1 MPICF
6 KTGLGLALAAATLA
20 AASPEPRRVTMVVR
34 PDARSGKLV
43 RSAVVSARVVAPAVI
58 EARPAGE
65 IPEET
70 KAAPQP
76 STFRE
81 AIEQVAL
88 QNALPVQLI
97 HSVIKVESNYNPH
110 AISSKGALGLMQLI
124 PSTARRFGVSNAF
137 NPMENLQGGAAY
149 LRYLLDLFKG
159 DYKLALAAYNA
170 GEGAV
175 ARYGGVPPYAE
186 TWNYL
191 ALVRRRLEES
201 RAEEQKAQA
210 KVAVLERQTV
220 EVKPVSVHNT
230 IHEVVDPEGRVRYVS
245 Q

>member
-6 KTGLGLALAAATLA
+6 NTGVALAVAAATLV
-20 AASPEPRRVTMVVR
+20 AASPSPGRVTLVVR

-43 RSAVVSARVVAPAVI
+43 RSAVVAPRVVTPAVI
-58 EARPAGE
+58 EPRPAGE
-65 IPEET
+65 APEET
-70 KAAPQP
+70 KAVAQP

-81 AIEQVAL
+81 AIEQVAM

-110 AISSKGALGLMQLI
+110 AISPKGALGLMQLI

-137 NPMENLQGGAAY
+137 NPLENLQGGAAY

-191 ALVRRRLEES
+191 TQIRRRLEES
-201 RAEEQKAQA
+201 RAEEQKVQA
-210 KVAVLERQTV
+210 KADKQTV
-220 EVKPVSVHNT
+220 EVKPVAVHNR
-230 IHEVVDPEGRVRYVS
+230 IQEVVDSEGRIRYVS
-245 Q
+245 R